1 MALGYRS
8 VAIQPNPYSHAVQRQ
23 SGHAGTRTY
32 AQTLSRSDLAATGAH
47 LTQKLKTIMENEP
60 PHPKHFIKPK
70 HSHSTSMARASA
82 ASSPHTPQHSPPRH
96 LLSGPNSQNSSC
108 SNSDVS
114 HSSHGSREI
123 TSNSCQSSVSPWS
136 MASISPTKPP
146 MASIS
151 PTKPPMIAP
160 RIDHD
165 TETNR
170 ILAAI
175 RESKTQTAAKT
186 TDIKQLHTQ
195 YTELLKARKA
205 EWLRLR
211 KQVKLVD
218 ECGDSLQTLINQRW
232 TIEASEP
239 SVPAQMAAV
248 PAEVSPI
255 VEQNARLQRMHVL
268 LKLKLANAVKRNQMH
283 QQRLHKMHQRASKP
297 TIDAIFWV
305 PLHPQIPH
313 ATHK

>member
-60 PHPKHFIKPK
+60 PHPKHFIKP
-70 HSHSTSMARASA
+70 HSHSTSMAPRVSA
-82 ASSPHTPQHSPPRH
+82 ASSLHTPPPHTPPRH
-96 LLSGPNSQNSSC
+96 LLSGPNGQNSSC
-108 SNSDVS
+108 PNSDD
-114 HSSHGSREI
+114 SHGSREI
-123 TSNSCQSSVSPWS
+123 TSNTCPSSVSPWS
-136 MASISPTKPP
+136 PTPSISPSMSP

-151 PTKPPMIAP
+151 PTKPPMISP